1 MLSSAPV
8 AQPTS
13 SPRAPRVEFRRRAPV
28 GGGVQAIGAM
38 AVRRALTR
46 VAAVRAPQHLASR
59 FAPAPST
66 STRLATRVR
75 TAFASPGRAFEP
87 RRAFSAAAAARVAA
101 LGASADAP
109 EPEAVPF
116 ASLEDAHPAVLASLS
131 RLGFETATYVQSQ
144 ASPVF
149 RAGKDVVIAAETGS
163 GKTLSYLVPIFSNL
177 LRHGHGRGGEKRVGA
192 LILAPNA
199 SLVAQVA
206 QVCDSLVDE
215 SGEPLLKT
223 TGLTPDASLPNRDTP
238 DVVVA
243 TPARA
248 AEDLCRFSEGAW
260 RRGNFSKNVTF
271 IRHVVFDEADQL
283 LSGGYLRPVRGIFD
297 VLYREEKLAA
307 LGLTVDGSDESDGET
322 EKGEEGETEK
332 GWSGDA
338 GRAAGADP
346 RDWRADHSD
355 VRPSVKNAQK
365 AQISGK
371 GKGPALGGKGEVGVG
386 AGREFRRQYAFAAAT
401 VMSNGKKTPGA
412 MIKYGFPDAVWVE
425 GRRLHRAVPALTQT
439 WVDVTDAT
447 RADALGA
454 ALGLGTANF
463 RPETDCAKTMVFV
476 NSAEASEAVAAE
488 LKRQGFAAEAF
499 GAQCTSAERTERLRA
514 FSDGSV
520 SVLACTDAAARGVD
534 VPGVA
539 HVVQAEF
546 AGNAVEYLHRI
557 GRTARNGENGLV
569 TNLVGEKDEE
579 LVRAVRD
586 CEARGVPVEGAFSR
600 KRSFRK
606 KFKKYGESRTAPQN
620 RR

>member
-1 MLSSAPV
+1 
-8 AQPTS
+8 
-13 SPRAPRVEFRRRAPV
+13 
-28 GGGVQAIGAM
+28 M
-38 AVRRALTR
+38 AARRALTR
-46 VAAVRAPQHLASR
+46 IAALRAPPAASR
-59 FAPAPST
+59 FAPT
-66 STRLATRVR
+66 RQSTRVATRVH
-75 TAFASPGRAFEP
+75 AFASPGRAFEP
-87 RRAFSAAAAARVAA
+87 RGAFSAAAGARAGA
-101 LGASADAP
+101 LGASADAA

-116 ASLEDAHPAVLASLS
+116 ASFEDAHPAVLASLK

-144 ASPVF
+144 AAPVF
-149 RAGKDVVIAAETGS
+149 REGRDVVIAAETGS

-177 LRHGHGRGGEKRVGA
+177 LRNGHGPPPRAADTETDQPRVARGTGA
-192 LILAPNA
+192 LILVPNA
-199 SLVAQVA
+199 SLVTQVKS
-206 QVCDSLVDE
+206 VCDSLVDLN
-215 SGEPLLKT
+215 GDPLLKT
-223 TGLTPDASLPNRDTP
+223 VGLTPDASLPARDAP

-260 RRGNFSKNVTF
+260 RRGTFSKNVTF

-307 LGLTVDGSDESDGET
+307 LGLTVDAEEDDES
-322 EKGEEGETEK
+322 GEEKEP

-338 GRAAGADP
+338 ARGVDADA
-346 RDWRADHSD
+346 RDWRLDHRD
-355 VRPSVKNAQK
+355 VNHEKLVKPK

-371 GKGPALGGKGEVGVG
+371 GKGPALGGKGGVGVG
-386 AGREFRRQYAFAAAT
+386 AGRAFRRQYAFAAAT

-425 GRRLHRAVPALTQT
+425 GRRLHRAVPNVTQT
-439 WVDVTDAT
+439 WINVSDTS

-454 ALGLGTANF
+454 ALGLGTHPGF
-463 RPETDCAKTMVFV
+463 RPDVDCAKTMVFV
-476 NSAEASEAVAAE
+476 NSAEACEAVAAE
-488 LKRQGFAAEAF
+488 LKRQGFKAEAF
-499 GAQCTSAERTERLRA
+499 GAQCTNSERAERLRA
-514 FSDGSV
+514 FKNGSV

-534 VPGVA
+534 VPNVA

-557 GRTARNGENGLV
+557 GRTARLGAKGLV

-586 CEARGVPVEGAFSR
+586 CENRGVAVEGAFSR

-606 KFKKYGESRTAPQN
+606 KFKKYGETRTAPQN

>member
-1 MLSSAPV
+1 MLSCALAAPS
-8 AQPTS
+8 TS
-13 SPRAPRVEFRRRAPV
+13 SPRAPRVSRCCALV
-28 GGGVQAIGAM
+28 GGGGVLADAM
-38 AVRRALTR
+38 AARRALTR
-46 VAAVRAPQHLASR
+46 VAALRAPPASSR
-59 FAPAPST
+59 FAPASRQP
-66 STRLATRVR
+66 RLATRAH
-75 TAFASPGRAFEP
+75 AFASSERAVEP
-87 RRAFSAAAAARVAA
+87 RRAFSAAATARFAA
-101 LGASADAP
+101 LGASADDAG
-109 EPEAVPF
+109 PEAVPF
-116 ASLEDAHPAVLASLS
+116 ASFEDAHPAVLASLR

-144 ASPVF
+144 AAPVF
-149 RAGKDVVIAAETGS
+149 RDGRDVVIAAETGS

-177 LRHGHGRGGEKRVGA
+177 LRHGHGGADAKKTGA

-206 QVCDSLVDE
+206 SVCDSLVDDR
-215 SGEPLLKT
+215 GEPLLRT
-223 TGLTPDASLPNRDTP
+223 AALTPDASLPARDAP

-260 RRGNFSKNVTF
+260 RRGNFSKHVTF

-307 LGLTVDGSDESDGET
+307 LGLTVDPGDESE
-322 EKGEEGETEK
+322 

-338 GRAAGADP
+338 DRAAASDA
-346 RDWRADHSD
+346 RDWRADHGD
-355 VRPSVKNAQK
+355 FKKKEK

-371 GKGPALGGKGEVGVG
+371 GKGPALGGKGGVGVG

-412 MIKYGFPDAVWVE
+412 MIRHGFPDAVWVE
-425 GRRLHRAVPALTQT
+425 GRRLHRAVPELTQT
-439 WVDVTDAT
+439 WVHVTDSS

-454 ALGLGTANF
+454 ALGLGNEGF
-463 RPETDCAKTMVFV
+463 DPERDCAKTMVFV
-476 NSAEASEAVAAE
+476 NSAEAADAVAAE
-488 LKRQGFAAEAF
+488 LRRLGFKAEAF
-499 GAQCTSAERTERLRA
+499 GAQCDAAERAERLRL
-514 FSDGSV
+514 FRDGAL

-557 GRTARNGENGLV
+557 GRTARLGAEGSV

>member
-1 MLSSAPV
+1 
-8 AQPTS
+8 
-13 SPRAPRVEFRRRAPV
+13 
-28 GGGVQAIGAM
+28 M
-38 AVRRALTR
+38 AARRALTR
-46 VAAVRAPQHLASR
+46 IAALRAPPAASR
-59 FAPAPST
+59 FAPT
-66 STRLATRVR
+66 RQSTRVATRVH
-75 TAFASPGRAFEP
+75 AFASPGRAFEP
-87 RRAFSAAAAARVAA
+87 RGAFSAAAGARAGA
-101 LGASADAP
+101 LGASADAA

-116 ASLEDAHPAVLASLS
+116 ASFPDAHPAVLASLK

-144 ASPVF
+144 AYPVF
-149 RAGKDVVIAAETGS
+149 REGRDVVIAAETGS
-163 GKTLSYLVPIFSNL
+163 GKTLSYLVPVFSNL
-177 LRHGHGRGGEKRVGA
+177 LRNGHGSPRGEADTEADQTRVAPHGTGA
-192 LILAPNA
+192 LILVPNA
-199 SLVAQVA
+199 SLVTQVKS
-206 QVCDSLVDE
+206 VCDSLVDLN
-215 SGEPLLKT
+215 GVPLLKT
-223 TGLTPDASLPNRDTP
+223 VGLTPDFSLPQRDAP

-260 RRGNFSKNVTF
+260 RRGTFSKNVTF

-307 LGLTVDGSDESDGET
+307 LGLTVDAEEDDESGN
-322 EKGEEGETEK
+322 EKEP

-338 GRAAGADP
+338 ARGVDGDA
-346 RDWRADHSD
+346 RDWRLDHRD
-355 VRPSVKNAQK
+355 VNHEKLVKPK

-371 GKGPALGGKGEVGVG
+371 GKGPALGGKGGVGVG
-386 AGREFRRQYAFAAAT
+386 AGRAFRRQYAFAAAT

-425 GRRLHRAVPALTQT
+425 GRRLHRAVPNVTQT
-439 WVDVTDAT
+439 WINVSDTS

-454 ALGLGTANF
+454 ALGLGTEGF
-463 RPETDCAKTMVFV
+463 RPDVDCAKTMVFV
-476 NSAEASEAVAAE
+476 NSAEACEAVAAE
-488 LKRQGFAAEAF
+488 LKRQGFKAEAF
-499 GAQCTSAERTERLRA
+499 GAQCTNKERAERLNA
-514 FSDGSV
+514 FKNGTV

-557 GRTARNGENGLV
+557 GRTARLGAKGLV

-586 CEARGVPVEGAFSR
+586 CENRGVAVEGAFSR

-606 KFKKYGESRTAPQN
+606 KFKKYGETRTAPQN

>member
-1 MLSSAPV
+1 
-8 AQPTS
+8 
-13 SPRAPRVEFRRRAPV
+13 
-28 GGGVQAIGAM
+28 
-38 AVRRALTR
+38 
-46 VAAVRAPQHLASR
+46 
-59 FAPAPST
+59 
-66 STRLATRVR
+66 
-75 TAFASPGRAFEP
+75 
-87 RRAFSAAAAARVAA
+87 
-101 LGASADAP
+101 
-109 EPEAVPF
+109 
-116 ASLEDAHPAVLASLS
+116 
-131 RLGFETATYVQSQ
+131 
-144 ASPVF
+144 
-149 RAGKDVVIAAETGS
+149 
-163 GKTLSYLVPIFSNL
+163 
-177 LRHGHGRGGEKRVGA
+177 
-192 LILAPNA
+192 
-199 SLVAQVA
+199 
-206 QVCDSLVDE
+206 LVDAN
-215 SGEPLLKT
+215 GVPLLKT
-223 TGLTPDASLPNRDTP
+223 VGLTPDFSLPQRDAP

-260 RRGNFSKNVTF
+260 RRGTFSKNVTF

-307 LGLTVDGSDESDGET
+307 LGLTVDAEEDDESGN
-322 EKGEEGETEK
+322 EKEP

-338 GRAAGADP
+338 ARGVDGDA
-346 RDWRADHSD
+346 RDWRLDHRD
-355 VRPSVKNAQK
+355 VNHEKLVKQK

-371 GKGPALGGKGEVGVG
+371 GKGPALGGKGGVGVG
-386 AGREFRRQYAFAAAT
+386 AGRAFRRQYAFAAAT

-425 GRRLHRAVPALTQT
+425 GRRLHRAVPNVTQT
-439 WVDVTDAT
+439 WINVSDTS

-454 ALGLGTANF
+454 ALGLGSEGF
-463 RPETDCAKTMVFV
+463 RPDVDCAKTMVFV
-476 NSAEASEAVAAE
+476 NSAEACEAVAAE
-488 LKRQGFAAEAF
+488 LKRQGFKAEAF
-499 GAQCTSAERTERLRA
+499 GAQCTNSERAERLRA
-514 FSDGSV
+514 FADGSV

-557 GRTARNGENGLV
+557 GRTARLGAKGLV

-586 CEARGVPVEGAFSR
+586 CENRGVAVEGAFSR

-606 KFKKYGESRTAPQN
+606 KFKKYGETRTAPQN

>member
-1 MLSSAPV
+1 
-8 AQPTS
+8 
-13 SPRAPRVEFRRRAPV
+13 
-28 GGGVQAIGAM
+28 M
-38 AVRRALTR
+38 AARRALTR
-46 VAAVRAPQHLASR
+46 TAALRPPPAASR
-59 FAPAPST
+59 FAPARQ
-66 STRLATRVR
+66 STRVATRVP
-75 TAFASPGRAFEP
+75 AFASPGCAFEP
-87 RRAFSAAAAARVAA
+87 RGAFSAAAGARAAA
-101 LGASADAP
+101 LGASAYSAAD
-109 EPEAVPF
+109 PEAVPF
-116 ASLEDAHPAVLASLS
+116 ASFEDAHPAVLASLR

-144 ASPVF
+144 AAPVF
-149 RAGKDVVIAAETGS
+149 REGRDVVIAAETGS

-177 LRHGHGRGGEKRVGA
+177 LRAGHGFRRGETETGELSRVARVGA
-192 LILAPNA
+192 LVLVPNA
-199 SLVAQVA
+199 SLVAQVVS
-206 QVCDSLVDE
+206 VCDSLVDDR
-215 SGEPLLKT
+215 GDPLLKT
-223 TGLTPDASLPNRDTP
+223 VGLTPDASLPARDAP

-307 LGLTVDGSDESDGET
+307 LGLTVDAEEDDESES
-322 EKGEEGETEK
+322 EKEK
-332 GWSGDA
+332 EKEKEKESGWSGDA
-338 GRAAGADP
+338 ARGGDADA

-355 VRPSVKNAQK
+355 VNHSLVKPK

-371 GKGPALGGKGEVGVG
+371 GKGPALGGKGGVGVG
-386 AGREFRRQYAFAAAT
+386 AGRAFRRQYAFAAAT

-412 MIKYGFPDAVWVE
+412 MIRYGFPDAVWVE
-425 GRRLHRAVPALTQT
+425 GRRLHRAVSNVTQT
-439 WVDVTDAT
+439 WVRVSDES

-454 ALGLGTANF
+454 ALGLGTEGF

-476 NSAEASEAVAAE
+476 NSAEACEAVAAE
-488 LKRQGFAAEAF
+488 LKRQGFKAEAF
-499 GAQCTSAERTERLRA
+499 GAQCTNSERAERLRA
-514 FSDGSV
+514 FADGSV

-557 GRTARNGENGLV
+557 GRTARLGASGSV

>member
-1 MLSSAPV
+1 MLASAPV

-13 SPRAPRVEFRRRAPV
+13 SPRAPRVEFWRRAPV

-46 VAAVRAPQHLASR
+46 AAAVRAPQHLASR

-66 STRLATRVR
+66 STRVATRVR
-75 TAFASPGRAFEP
+75 TAVAFSGRAFEP

-215 SGEPLLKT
+215 SGDPLLKT

>member
-1 MLSSAPV
+1 MHYSTLVAPS
-8 AQPTS
+8 TS
-13 SPRAPRVEFRRRAPV
+13 SPIARRVSRRCALV
-28 GGGVQAIGAM
+28 GGGGVIADAM
-38 AVRRALTR
+38 AARRALTR
-46 VAAVRAPQHLASR
+46 VAALHAFPAASR
-59 FAPAPST
+59 FAPAP
-66 STRLATRVR
+66 RPPPIATHAR
-75 TAFASPGRAFEP
+75 AFASPGRAVEP
-87 RRAFSAAAAARVAA
+87 RRAFSVAA
-101 LGASADAP
+101 TARFATFGVSADEA

-116 ASLEDAHPAVLASLS
+116 ASFEDAHPAVLASLR

-144 ASPVF
+144 AAPVF
-149 RAGKDVVIAAETGS
+149 REGRDVVIAAETGS

-177 LRHGHGRGGEKRVGA
+177 LRHGHGSAGERRVGA

-206 QVCDSLVDE
+206 RVCDSLVDDL
-215 SGEPLLKT
+215 GEPLLRT
-223 TGLTPDASLPNRDTP
+223 TALTPDASLPSRDAP

-260 RRGNFSKNVTF
+260 RRGNFARDVRF

-283 LSGGYLRPVRGIFD
+283 LSGGYLRPVRGVFD

-307 LGLTVDGSDESDGET
+307 LGRSVETSAGLGGDGEDADAS
-322 EKGEEGETEK
+322 E

-338 GRAAGADP
+338 DRPASAAG
-346 RDWRADHSD
+346 DWRADHGD
-355 VRPSVKNAQK
+355 VETRLAKRGKEK

-371 GKGPALGGKGEVGVG
+371 GKGPALGGKGGVGVG

-412 MIKYGFPDAVWVE
+412 MIRRGFPDAVWVE
-425 GRRLHRAVPALTQT
+425 GRRLHRAVSNVRQT
-439 WVDVTDAT
+439 WVDVTDSS

-454 ALGLGTANF
+454 ALGLGSEGFSPA
-463 RPETDCAKTMVFV
+463 TDCAKTMVFV
-476 NSAEASEAVAAE
+476 NSAEAAEAVATE
-488 LKRQGFAAEAF
+488 LKRQGFKAEAF
-499 GAQCTSAERTERLRA
+499 GAQCTSAERAERLRLFA
-514 FSDGSV
+514 DGAL

-557 GRTARNGENGLV
+557 GRTARLGAKGSV
-569 TNLVGEKDEE
+569 TNLVGEKDAE

-586 CEARGVPVEGAFSR
+586 CESRGVPVEGAFSR

>member
-1 MLSSAPV
+1 
-8 AQPTS
+8 
-13 SPRAPRVEFRRRAPV
+13 
-28 GGGVQAIGAM
+28 M
-38 AVRRALTR
+38 AARRALTR
-46 VAAVRAPQHLASR
+46 VAALRAPPASSR
-59 FAPAPST
+59 FAPASRQP
-66 STRLATRVR
+66 RLATRAH
-75 TAFASPGRAFEP
+75 AFASSERAVEP
-87 RRAFSAAAAARVAA
+87 RRAFSAAATARFAA
-101 LGASADAP
+101 LGASADDAG
-109 EPEAVPF
+109 PEAVPF
-116 ASLEDAHPAVLASLS
+116 ASFEDAHPAVLASLR

-144 ASPVF
+144 AAPVF
-149 RAGKDVVIAAETGS
+149 RDGRDVVIAAETGS

-177 LRHGHGRGGEKRVGA
+177 LRHGHGGADAKKTGA

-206 QVCDSLVDE
+206 SVCDSLVDDR
-215 SGEPLLKT
+215 GEPLLRT
-223 TGLTPDASLPNRDTP
+223 AALTPDASLPARDAP

-371 GKGPALGGKGEVGVG
+371 GKGPALGGKGGVGVG

-439 WVDVTDAT
+439 WVHVTDAT

-454 ALGLGTANF
+454 ALGLGTENF
-463 RPETDCAKTMVFV
+463 QPETDCAKTMVFV

-514 FSDGSV
+514 FTDGSV

-557 GRTARNGENGLV
+557 GRTARNGENGSV